1 MIPRRYA
8 SIVCS
13 SIVGGLACWFIPGS
27 SVERYAFLFTT
38 IPFSGSESVIDGDG
52 SFEKPYAHKSTKP
65 LDFNKIN
72 QPIDIAI
79 TDDPNQIF
87 QSSPPSP
94 VDFAMILNNL
104 RRLKQDSIAIGIPL
118 TWTEPEAIP
127 LAALDKQLDSIQ
139 HLITSAP
146 LSRGATPSPIPPS
159 FRRASIPLSQ
169 LHGNT
174 ALVPVVNRIPIPGV
188 LLGNDPTLP
197 GFTSFAG
204 FTTLESEP
212 DQNSLPLI
220 AIWDDRVV
228 LSFHLLA
235 ALNHLQIPPSSI
247 EIHLGRHIYLG
258 KKSHYIPI
266 DNYGRLSLFPEPFKK
281 LKTQPFPAEDLL
293 DATEQTLPKQSFKPL
308 VIRSTHSAQDLSSM
322 EFSNNLIQT
331 ITLLSNPSNGFS
343 IKYYG
348 SLTKDVALLFIA
360 ALLCLIFGIQNFC
373 PGRDARVPL
382 LALAA
387 FIFILHFLIVH
398 FTATWIP
405 TLPALAAIAIAIFF
419 TRRKT
424 NQYRRGRFQLPW

>member
-13 SIVGGLACWFIPGS
+13 SIAGGLACWFIPES
-27 SVERYAFLFTT
+27 SIERQAFLFTT
-38 IPFSGSESVIDGDG
+38 IPFSGSEAVIDGDG

-65 LDFNKIN
+65 LDFKKIN

-79 TDDPNQIF
+79 TDDPNRIF

-94 VDFAMILNNL
+94 VDFAIILKNL
-104 RRLKQDSIAIGIPL
+104 TRIKQESVAIGIPL

-127 LAALDKQLDSIQ
+127 LAALDKQLDSIP

-146 LSRGATPSPIPPS
+146 LSRGSVPSPIPPA
-159 FRRASIPLSQ
+159 FRRASVPLSQ

-174 ALVPVVNRIPIPGV
+174 ALIPVVNRIPIAGV
-188 LLGNDPTLP
+188 LLGNEK
-197 GFTSFAG
+197 SFAG

-212 DQNSLPLI
+212 DRNSIPLI

-235 ALNHLQIPPSSI
+235 ALNHLEIPPSSI
-247 EIHLGRHIYLG
+247 EVHLGRHIYLG

-266 DNYGRLSLFPEPFKK
+266 DNYGRLSLFPEPFKN
-281 LKTQPFPAEDLL
+281 LKSQPFAAEDLL
-293 DATEQTLPKQSFKPL
+293 DATEQTFPEKSHKPV
-308 VIRSTHSAQDLSSM
+308 VIRNTHSAQDLPSV
-322 EFSNNLIQT
+322 EFSNSLIQT
-331 ITLLSNPSNGFS
+331 ITLISNPSNGFS
-343 IKYYG
+343 IKYYA
-348 SLTKDVALLFIA
+348 SLTKDVALLLIA

-382 LALAA
+382 IALAA
-387 FIFILHFLIVH
+387 FIFILHFLVVH